1 MAYKMKVALMAFVL
15 AGFVGWGPNFS
26 SAERAFAQA
35 APVAPAVQPVATPA
49 PATPAAQ
56 PVATPAPATPAAQ
69 PVATPAPATPA
80 VQPVATP
87 APATPAVQPVATP
100 APATPAAQPVAT
112 PAPVAP
118 AAQPVATPAATPAD
132 DSAVP
137 APAQEKAATPDLCS
151 AVHVTAATAIAS
163 SGPGFP
169 DEGFDVDATQPSADE
184 PQPAN
189 PVQKVCENGRIKIQ
203 VGAKREF
210 GHRIGDV
217 AEVRVLIVT
226 DANVLIDFRS
236 LTQAHALAYGG
247 SDVVLAK
254 DNPIS
259 LRRVVQGE
267 HVIYLLELRLQTFV
281 IKAPGVQFSLD
292 LRYATDMVAAT
303 KTPDWKVLSTPSFLI
318 TRSNT
323 VDNGTELDEGDL
335 SNQNART
342 PWIMWPA
349 LVGGFFLLMLWP
361 GLLIVNR
368 LNILRPKRKIPVNEI
383 AWRKLDR
390 TLADAREFGWQQ
402 YHYKQVAASVR
413 IGLGYQPQTRLE
425 ILDRVRNN
433 PELAPKYAQISSVLS
448 MLDDVLYNERVLTRA
463 ETESLIRQLPEIL
476 KRPQ

>member
-1 MAYKMKVALMAFVL
+1 MAYKLKVALMAFVL
-15 AGFVGWGPNFS
+15 AGFVGWGPNLS
-26 SAERAFAQA
+26 NADRAFAQTATPA
-35 APVAPAVQPVATPA
+35 AQPVATPAPATPAAQPVATPAIATPAAQPVVATPA

-69 PVATPAPATPA
+69 PV
-80 VQPVATP
+80 
-87 APATPAVQPVATP
+87 VATP

-112 PAPVAP
+112 PAP
-118 AAQPVATPAATPAD
+118 ATPAD
-132 DSAVP
+132 DAASAP
-137 APAQEKAATPDLCS
+137 QQEKTAVPDLCS
-151 AVHVTAATAIAS
+151 AVHVTAATAFAS

-169 DEGFDVDATQPSADE
+169 DEGFDVDATQPSADA

-189 PVQKVCENGRIKIQ
+189 PVQKICENGRIKIQ
-203 VGAKREF
+203 VGAKREY
-210 GHRIGDV
+210 GYRIGDV
-217 AEVRVLIVT
+217 ADVRVLIVT
-226 DANVLIDFRS
+226 DPGVLIDFRS
-236 LTQAHALAYGG
+236 LTEAHALAYGG

-254 DNPIS
+254 DDPIS

-281 IKAPGVQFSLD
+281 ITAPGVQFNLD

-303 KTPDWKVLSTPSFLI
+303 KTPDWKVLSTPAFLI

-323 VDNGTELDEGDL
+323 ADNSTELDEGDL
-335 SNQNART
+335 SQQNART

-368 LNILRPKRKIPVNEI
+368 LNRLRPQRKVPVGEI

-402 YHYKQVAASVR
+402 YHYKQVAASLR

-448 MLDDVLYNERVLTRA
+448 MLDDVLYNDRVLTRA